1 MKLFFRNSVN
11 KGVLTYF
18 KDVFLAGR
26 HEWWSRFFLLSCGLK
41 NKYNLKY

>member
-1 MKLFFRNSVN
+1 MKLFLRNNVN

-26 HEWWSRFFLLSCGLK
+26 LNSCPAFFNEHVLLRNIAK
-41 NKYNLKY
+41 KT